1 MSDDEFMLRAPDEG
15 YQKSIAMNYKQ
26 ARGSSVQ
33 TVKFYVRNKARKFY
47 AAVSVEVTPY
57 YPDHITQED
66 TACFI
71 VTGTVN
77 PNDSQNLEYDP
88 AMDIRKRE

>member
-15 YQKSIAMNYKQ
+15 YQKAIVKEYKQ
-26 ARGSSVQ
+26 VRGNSDE
-33 TVKFYVRNKARKFY
+33 TVKLYVRNKARKLY
-47 AAVSVEVTPY
+47 AAISVDVTPY
-57 YPDHITQED
+57 YPDNITQED

-77 PNDSQNLEYDP
+77 PNDSPNVEYDS